1 VLVLSGTDIPNFGL
15 EPGESLHHEL
25 ELLVEAGISP
35 LNVIKIATRNG
46 AHALGILNKV
56 GTIENGKEADIIVLV
71 ANPIDNISN
80 IKKIEAIINNGKLF
94 DREKTLSN
102 G

>member
-1 VLVLSGTDIPNFGL
+1 
-15 EPGESLHHEL
+15 
-25 ELLVEAGISP
+25 
-35 LNVIKIATRNG
+35 
-46 AHALGILNKV
+46 
-56 GTIENGKEADIIVLV
+56 V